1 MTISER
7 LKFLRKNVLKMNQTE
22 FADQLGISQNAISGY
37 EQANRNISNCV
48 IKSTC
53 RTFNVCEEWLRDG
66 TGEMFQ
72 GQANAAACSSIN
84 ERIQYVRQLLNLTL
98 EEFGKRIGVTKSAI
112 SRLENS
118 SRGITNQ
125 MAISICREF
134 DICEDWLRNGT
145 GEIFQNQANAAVC
158 SSINER
164 IRYLRNDVLQLSQ
177 NQFSENL
184 GLTQA
189 GISYL
194 EQPNKPLANSTIKT
208 ICLTYNVR
216 EEWLRNGTGE
226 IFTPDSTLSPMETS
240 LLSDFRALDIRGQ
253 AKVLDYIQDLMQA
266 AAYRSSIH
274 QPK

>member
-1 MTISER
+1 MYERIKQVRKSLGLTQQEFGSRIGIKKASISTIESG
-7 LKFLRKNVLKMNQTE
+7 KSNPSAQTLLSICRE
-22 FADQLGISQNAISGY
+22 FG
-37 EQANRNISNCV
+37 
-48 IKSTC
+48 
-53 RTFNVCEEWLRDG
+53 VCEEWLRDG

-72 GQANAAACSSIN
+72 EQATATA
-84 ERIQYVRQLLNLTL
+84 
-98 EEFGKRIGVTKSAI
+98 
-112 SRLENS
+112 
-118 SRGITNQ
+118 
-125 MAISICREF
+125 
-134 DICEDWLRNGT
+134 
-145 GEIFQNQANAAVC
+145 C

-194 EQPNKPLANSTIKT
+194 EQPNKPLANSTIKI

-240 LLSDFRALDIRGQ
+240 LLSDFRTLDIRGQ
-253 AKVLDYIQDLMQA
+253 AKVLDYIQDLTQA
-266 AAYRSSIH
+266 AAYRSSIY